1 MKKKILTATAAA
13 IVCLACTHSG
23 KISVLMRD
31 GTAAGLSLPAEN
43 TAATYQSIQD
53 VLSDTITIKSQV
65 RKNGPILMS
74 AIKDEDGEM
83 VAHEEIKAAVVTA
96 RFRNVAERN
105 GKVDIAFDVTIPGEL
120 TDTDWLVQ
128 FHPLLLIN
136 GDTLRMDDL
145 QVTGAKY
152 RKMQLRGY
160 EKYNKFLA
168 SIISDST
175 KMIDRHQLE
184 VFIQRNYK
192 SLFGVTREEA
202 VEHFTRD
209 YIVRRNRRKIAM
221 KDRMRDKYIKMPIV
235 KEGLRLDTIVSEG
248 SSDIV
253 YRYVQTL
260 DVSSKM
266 KKVSVVLDGEV
277 FQEDQLVYTTPQSRP
292 LDFYISSLSTLVDDR
307 AHFISSVIY
316 RNAEANTACY
326 IDFASGS
333 SNIELDREENRRE
346 VSRIK
351 KNLVS
356 LLEDKDFLI
365 DSIKIT
371 ASCSPEGSF
380 QTNKALAAAR
390 AESVKTHFNKYLT
403 KAADSLDADRKG
415 IKFITASVPEDW
427 EMLDKIVRKDSLL
440 AASEKEDYASLA
452 GIDNPDKREAALSG
466 RKYYMHLREKLY
478 PRLRIVRFD
487 FHLHRK
493 GMIKDTVH
501 TTLPDSVYDK
511 GVMAIKDRDYNT
523 AIKLLRPYHDYNTA
537 VAYCAAGYNASARE
551 ILESLHKD
559 DKVLYLL
566 SLVYSRIGK
575 KQEAIESYLEACRMN
590 PSLVNRG
597 NLDPEISSLVKE
609 FNLQDKLFNII

>member
-1 MKKKILTATAAA
+1 
-13 IVCLACTHSG
+13 
-23 KISVLMRD
+23 MRD

-260 DVSSKM
+260 DVSSNNLTDAGFSDLMAYLPNLTELQFNANRSITRFDAGMNTKLR
-266 KKVSVVLDGEV
+266 KLSCYGCALTSLDVRGCTELQELGCDDNQLTFLNLSENTKLRRLQTGGNRLTEIYGLSALTELRNLVCENNQIATLDVSTFPMLAELQCGDNSLTTLDLRQNGNLRYLYVEKN
-277 FQEDQLVYTTPQSRP
+277 Q
-292 LDFYISSLSTLVDDR
+292 LSTLLLPESAPLKWLRIFGNQLKNDAMR
-307 AHFISSVIY
+307 AIVEKLPTLATTYNVRAYYEGLSTEGNELSAAVVSAMRAKNWNPQYTTTGTSWQDYAGGTVTYALKLCGTSVTSANAANLSAISGV
-316 RNAEANTACY
+316 T
-326 IDFASGS
+326 G
-333 SNIELDREENRRE
+333 
-346 VSRIK
+346 
-351 KNLVS
+351 
-356 LLEDKDFLI
+356 
-365 DSIKIT
+365 T
-371 ASCSPEGSF
+371 ASFDELTNTLTLSGATINHSNSVGLENSIDGLTIVLEGKLCPTRTAS
-380 QTNKALAAAR
+380 TSTPTRSSSR
-390 AESVKTHFNKYLT
+390 AE
-403 KAADSLDADRKG
+403 
-415 IKFITASVPEDW
+415 
-427 EMLDKIVRKDSLL
+427 
-440 AASEKEDYASLA
+440 
-452 GIDNPDKREAALSG
+452 
-466 RKYYMHLREKLY
+466 
-478 PRLRIVRFD
+478 PR
-487 FHLHRK
+487 
-493 GMIKDTVH
+493 
-501 TTLPDSVYDK
+501 
-511 GVMAIKDRDYNT
+511 
-523 AIKLLRPYHDYNTA
+523 
-537 VAYCAAGYNASARE
+537 
-551 ILESLHKD
+551 
-559 DKVLYLL
+559 
-566 SLVYSRIGK
+566 
-575 KQEAIESYLEACRMN
+575 
-590 PSLVNRG
+590 
-597 NLDPEISSLVKE
+597 
-609 FNLQDKLFNII
+609 